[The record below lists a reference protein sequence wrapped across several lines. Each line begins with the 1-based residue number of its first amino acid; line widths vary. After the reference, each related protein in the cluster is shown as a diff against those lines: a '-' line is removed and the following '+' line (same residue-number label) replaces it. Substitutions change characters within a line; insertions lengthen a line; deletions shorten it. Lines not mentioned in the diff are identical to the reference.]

1 MVTVQVTTLSLI
13 EGSRSSLEKS
23 ELASKSSSTNFIC
36 LFFLRFFGILPS
48 ESKDTVRG
56 LPLGLGVL
64 SCRGNLSGREVTEVF
79 FIWSAV
85 LFNVDIV
92 KSNPWVCGGG
102 SSWSPCSSGTDE
114 TSSLRKS
121 NRLSDLIHIF
131 K

>member
-56 LPLGLGVL
+56 LPLKKMLSFRLG
-64 SCRGNLSGREVTEVF
+64 NAYHVTVMPS
-79 FIWSAV
+79 I
-85 LFNVDIV
+85 
-92 KSNPWVCGGG
+92 
-102 SSWSPCSSGTDE
+102 
-114 TSSLRKS
+114 
-121 NRLSDLIHIF
+121 
-131 K
+131 